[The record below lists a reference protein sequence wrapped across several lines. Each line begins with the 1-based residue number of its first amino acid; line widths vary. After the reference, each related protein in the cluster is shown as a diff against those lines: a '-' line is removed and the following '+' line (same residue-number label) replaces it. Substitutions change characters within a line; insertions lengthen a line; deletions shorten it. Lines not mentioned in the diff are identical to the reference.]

1 MVIAFIHLSRRIGDR
16 EMSGPLH
23 MKQNAT
29 FFDVSMP
36 RVTRVGRPSS
46 QGPITAAI
54 RSLVAEGKLPNKLSR
69 KQNIELVR
77 VRVHALFPGHFSGD
91 SGLARETIAN
101 YLTQE
106 LARST
111 RSVKSTLD
119 L

>member
-1 MVIAFIHLSRRIGDR
+1 
-16 EMSGPLH
+16 
-23 MKQNAT
+23 MKPNAT
-29 FFDVSMP
+29 FFDLTMP

-77 VRVHALFPGHFSGD
+77 VRVHALFPGQFSGD

-101 YLTQE
+101 YLAHE
-106 LARST
+106 LAVPHRV
-111 RSVKSTLD
+111 RAAVEG
-119 L
+119 

>member
-1 MVIAFIHLSRRIGDR
+1 MVIAFHGPSRRSCDR
-16 EMSGPLH
+16 VMGGPLH
-23 MKQNAT
+23 MKPNAT
-29 FFDVSMP
+29 FYDISMP

-77 VRVHALFPGHFSGD
+77 VRVHALFPGHFAGD

-101 YLTQE
+101 YLAQE
-106 LARST
+106 LARNT
-111 RSVKSTLD
+111 RPVKSSAD
-119 L
+119 V